1 MLRSRIV
8 LALSLLATPVAAQD
22 PIDFSRLR
30 PATDSFVVLVQGQP
44 IGYELIKLEKAEN
57 GFLITDDTNLM
68 PRLQQRT
75 DVAIGAT
82 GAMTS
87 VKQRGTIMGKEM
99 SIDVAYADGKA
110 KGSAT
115 VPGPDGAMT
124 TKDVAADVPANAV
137 DDNVLLPLLPGVA
150 WRPGLVV
157 TVPVFASGKNAL
169 HQVTLTVVGTE
180 RLQVPAGMFDAYKVT
195 VDGLT
200 QGMTLYV
207 NAGLPHRVLKA
218 APVGVPMEFVAAR

>member
-1 MLRSRIV
+1 MLRSRLV

-22 PIDFSRLR
+22 AIDFSRLR
-30 PATDSFVVLVQGQP
+30 PATDSFVVMVQGRP
-44 IGYELIKLEKAEN
+44 VGYELITLEKVAG
-57 GFLITDDTNLM
+57 GFLVTDDTNLL
-68 PRLQQRT
+68 PRMQQRT
-75 DVAIGAT
+75 EVAISAT

-87 VKQRGTIMGKEM
+87 VRQRGTIMGKEVA
-99 SIDVAYADGKA
+99 IDVAYADGKA

-115 VPGPDGAMT
+115 VPGPDGTMT
-124 TKDVAADVPANAV
+124 PKDVAADVPANAV

-157 TVPVFASGKNAL
+157 TVPVFASGRNAM

-195 VDGLT
+195 VDGLV

-207 NAGLPHRVLKA
+207 NTGLPHRVLKA

>member
-1 MLRSRIV
+1 MSRFAV
-8 LALSLLATPVAAQD
+8 PLLFALAATPAAAQG

-30 PATDSFVVLVQGQP
+30 PATDSFVVLVQGRP
-44 IGYELIKLEKAEN
+44 VGYELITLEKVEG
-57 GFLITDDTNLM
+57 GFRITDDTNLM
-68 PRLQQRT
+68 PRMQQRSE
-75 DVAIGAT
+75 VAIDAN

-87 VKQRGTIMGKEM
+87 VKQRGAIMGKEM
-99 SIDVAYADGKA
+99 SIDVAYAGGKA

-124 TKDVAADVPANAV
+124 TKDVAADVPANAI

-150 WRPGLVV
+150 WRPGLAV
-157 TVPVFASGKNAL
+157 TVPVFASGRNTL
-169 HQVTLTVVGTE
+169 HQVTLTVIGTE
-180 RLQVPAGMFDAYKVT
+180 RLQVPAGMFDVYKVT

-207 NAGLPHRVLKA
+207 NTGLPHRVLKA
-218 APVGVPMEFVAAR
+218 VPVGVPMEFVAAR

>member
-1 MLRSRIV
+1 MLQLR
-8 LALSLLATPVAAQD
+8 LPFALLLLATPAAAQG

-44 IGYELIKLEKAEN
+44 VGYELITLERVEG
-57 GFLITDDTNLM
+57 GFRIIDDTNLM
-68 PRLQQRT
+68 PRMKQRT
-75 DVAIGAT
+75 EVAMGAD

-87 VKQRGTIMGKEM
+87 VKQRGTVMGKEM
-99 SIDVAYADGKA
+99 SIDVAYAGGKA
-110 KGSAT
+110 TGSAV
-115 VPGPDGAMT
+115 VPGPDGAMA
-124 TKDVAADVPANAV
+124 TKDVAADVPANAI

-157 TVPVFASGKNAL
+157 TVPVFASGRNAL

-180 RLQVPAGMFDAYKVT
+180 RLQVPAGEFDAYKVT

-200 QGMTLYV
+200 QGMTLYINTTV
-207 NAGLPHRVLKA
+207 PRRVLKA

>member
-1 MLRSRIV
+1 MLRSRLV
-8 LALSLLATPVAAQD
+8 LALSLLATPAAAQG

-30 PATDSFVVLVQGQP
+30 PATDSFVVLVQGRP
-44 IGYELIKLEKAEN
+44 VGYELITLEKVEG
-57 GFLITDDTNLM
+57 GFRITDDTNLM
-68 PRLQQRT
+68 PRMQQRT
-75 DVAIGAT
+75 EVAIDAS

-87 VKQRGTIMGKEM
+87 VKQRGAIMGKEM
-99 SIDVAYADGKA
+99 SIDVAYAGGKA

-124 TKDVAADVPANAV
+124 TKEVAADVPANAI

-150 WRPGLVV
+150 WRPGLAV
-157 TVPVFASGKNAL
+157 TVPVFASGRNTL

-180 RLQVPAGMFDAYKVT
+180 RLQVPAGTFDVYKVT

-200 QGMTLYV
+200 QGMTLYL
-207 NAGLPHRVLKA
+207 NTTLPRRVLKA
-218 APVGVPMEFVAAR
+218 VPVGVPMEFVAAR